1 MLHLATAF
9 VERRAAK
16 RVILGLRTRLLHRGL
31 QRADIV
37 VHDLSFTGFNGDTDA
52 PVGEGELVSIG
63 LPRIGL
69 VRATIKWRRGSR
81 IAGSFHHAV
90 DIRACFR
97 DPATGNESSA

>member
-1 MLHLATAF
+1 MLHLAATF

-16 RVILGLRTRLLHRGL
+16 RVNLDLRTRLLHRGL
-31 QRADIV
+31 QHADIV
-37 VHDLSFTGFNGDTDA
+37 VRDLSFTSFNGESDA
-52 PVGEGELVSIG
+52 PVGEGDLVSIG

-69 VRATIKWRRGSR
+69 VRATIKWRSGNC

-97 DPATGNESSA
+97 DPAA

>member
-1 MLHLATAF
+1 MLNLAAAF

-16 RVILGLRTRLLHRGL
+16 RVHLDLETRLLHRGL
-31 QRADIV
+31 QHADIV
-37 VHDLSFTGFNGDTDA
+37 VRDLSFTGFNGETDA
-52 PVGEGELVSIG
+52 PVDKGDLVSIG

-69 VRATIKWRRGSR
+69 VRATIKWRRGKC

-97 DPATGNESSA
+97 DPAA